1 LEEGKEKEK
10 DLSIH
15 GDGGRHY
22 ADALDAASHGLL
34 LLLLLALQ
42 GRAVQVDFNLSNDR
56 PTSSTTLAP
65 LPHPTPP
72 FLTHIPV
79 TSLFTRPRDGRRRG
93 GVRARSAVFRNFFVR
108 HVFNKKNSTS
118 RDLNTN

>member
-65 LPHPTPP
+65 SLIPLLPSS
-72 FLTHIPV
+72 LTSPSRPSLLGHEMVAAEAVCALGPLYSAISSSGMFSIRRIP
-79 TSLFTRPRDGRRRG
+79 L
-93 GVRARSAVFRNFFVR
+93 
-108 HVFNKKNSTS
+108 
-118 RDLNTN
+118 LEI